1 MNKTIELKEKDI
13 AVCNG
18 EGITLSGV
26 YLLGTSALAP
36 TITLIYFGS
45 IQPHQIYQKKHL
57 PKIYKKH
64 KKHTPT
70 ASLIAYFIQE

>member
-18 EGITLSGV
+18 GGITLSEV
-26 YLLGTSALAP
+26 YFLGISALAP

-45 IQPHQIYQKKHL
+45 IRLHQIYQKKHTQ
-57 PKIYKKH
+57 
-64 KKHTPT
+64 HTPT
-70 ASLIAYFIQE
+70 ESFIQE